1 MGRSRCGIRLG
12 WWFVIGGGGGSAGL
26 GGGNTVA
33 VLTTCVVRWR
43 MVFKKSSPQSNPM
56 AFSVA
61 RLKVLSSGRASAA
74 SHGRLPT
81 LHSMVTMSGMVARRV
96 VIMVCKRGEGFGA
109 RMCGETVVVG
119 FVGLAG
125 GVSRA

>member
-1 MGRSRCGIRLG
+1 M
-12 WWFVIGGGGGSAGL
+12 
-26 GGGNTVA
+26 A
-33 VLTTCVVRWR
+33 VLTTCVARWR
-43 MVFKKSSPQSNPM
+43 MVFKNSSPPQSNPI

-81 LHSMVTMSGMVARRV
+81 LHSMVTMSGMMARRV
-96 VIMVCKRGEGFGA
+96 VIMVCKRDEGLGGG
-109 RMCGETVVVG
+109 MCGGTVVVG

-125 GVSRA
+125 GEQGGGL